1 MNIIE
6 ILTGMINSFWN
17 ISVQMAPWLLLGF
30 IFAGVMYEL
39 IPESVMEKLAGKR
52 GLGSIIKVSLLG
64 IPLPIC
70 SCGIVPVSAAL
81 KKRGAGPGA
90 VSAFL
95 ITTPQTGAESIAVTW
110 SMLGWIFALFRVGA
124 AFLTGIICGVAVEY
138 FTPPH
143 LDPDHQP
150 EPEDCHKH
158 EHHEETES
166 CCSPKAEPE
175 KKSCCSHEAES
186 EKDSCCSEESGT
198 EESCCSKSSCCSEG
212 HGKSQNAIIKLFTYA
227 FGELIEDLGNLLLI
241 GLVVAAAIDV
251 FIPKEFVT
259 DFGDSPWAML
269 IMLAAGLPMY
279 VCSTAS
285 VPIAATLMLKGISP
299 GAALV
304 FLVTGPATNA
314 AALTALSKIIGKRA
328 LVIYLV
334 TLVILS
340 LACGFVLDL
349 IPGVRTAAQEAMSHG
364 EHGTNWI
371 GIISAIFLYLII
383 ARVWIKGLKQKLS
396 S

>member
-1 MNIIE
+1 MNLFE

-30 IFAGVMYEL
+30 LFAGVMYEL
-39 IPESVMEKLAGKR
+39 IPESVMERMAGKR

-110 SMLGWIFALFRVGA
+110 SMLGWIFALFRIAA
-124 AFLTGIICGVAVEY
+124 AFLTGIICGIAVEY

-150 EPEDCHKH
+150 EPEPEECHKH
-158 EHHEETES
+158 DYKEEPES
-166 CCSPKAEPE
+166 CCSHKVEPE
-175 KKSCCSHEAES
+175 KKSCCSHNAEPEA
-186 EKDSCCSEESGT
+186 
-198 EESCCSKSSCCSEG
+198 ESCCSKSSCGSEE
-212 HGKSQNAIIKLFTYA
+212 HGKPQNAIVKLFAYA
-227 FGELIEDLGNLLLI
+227 FGELIDDLGNLLLI

-251 FIPKEFVT
+251 FIPKEFIT
-259 DFGDSPWAML
+259 DLGDSPWAML
-269 IMLAAGLPMY
+269 VMLAAGLPMY

-328 LVIYLV
+328 LIIYLI
-334 TLVILS
+334 TLVVLS

-349 IPGVRTAAQEAMSHG
+349 IPGVRAAAQESMSHG

-383 ARVWIKGLKQKLS
+383 ARVWIIGLKRKFLAR
-396 S
+396 